1 MLQKKFAAFLLTGML
16 TAAVVCI
23 PALASTSETAP
34 AASATPAT
42 TAYPVCTQ
50 NGCSK
55 TYDHTHD
62 GTWYE
67 GHHSED
73 CSKNTDSTCTQTHSG
88 THHTGTSQTQTHHSE
103 THHSETQA
111 STSTQTAKT
120 TSGHGHHSHGGNH
133 H

>member
-34 AASATPAT
+34 ADSAPAS
-42 TAYPVCTQ
+42 YPICTE

-55 TYDHTHD
+55 TYDHKHD

-67 GHHSED
+67 GHHKED
-73 CSKNTDSTCTQTHSG
+73 CSDRTDSSTCTGKHSG
-88 THHTGTSQTQTHHSE
+88 THHTSTSQSQGRHSHHTGTQ
-103 THHSETQA
+103 TQA
-111 STSTQTAKT
+111 STATQDTQTNN
-120 TSGHGHHSHGGNH
+120 GHAHHSHSGSH